1 VQQAGRSPEIEA
13 HAILLVEKSMFVWRK
28 KRRQKKADDEEGE
41 EGEDSSSDDGSEDK
55 VGGDSD
61 KMEWGKKVEP
71 ELRKWISC
79 EECRRDFLD
88 EYFNN
93 PALRK
98 GIDFEMIHYHA

>member
-1 VQQAGRSPEIEA
+1 
-13 HAILLVEKSMFVWRK
+13 M
-28 KRRQKKADDEEGE
+28 DDEEE
-41 EGEDSSSDDGSEDK
+41 EEEEDSSSDDGSEDE

-79 EECRRDFLD
+79 KDCHRDILD

-93 PALRK
+93 PALWK
-98 GIDFEMIHYHA
+98 GIYF